1 MELADELLRLM
12 KTGRFITLEGG
23 EGSGKSTQ
31 GRLLAEALRADGHE
45 VLLTREPGGTL
56 GAEAIRGLL
65 VTGDPDRWTPWSDA
79 LLMTAARVDHVARVI
94 RPALERGATVICDRF
109 IDSTRAYQG
118 AGRGLEDAALID
130 LHNEAVGLWPDLT
143 LVLLL
148 DEAEGLARA
157 AARAKESGS
166 AEARF
171 EAIGGDFHARVQE
184 FFVALPKAEPARCTA
199 INAGGSIDEVAA
211 RIRAALC

>member
-1 MELADELLRLM
+1 MTA
-12 KTGRFITLEGG
+12 RFITLEGG

-31 GRLLAEALRADGHE
+31 ARLLAERLRADGHE
-45 VLLTREPGGTL
+45 VVLTREPGGTP

-65 VTGDPDRWTPWSDA
+65 VTGEPDRWTPWSDA

-94 RPALERGATVICDRF
+94 RPALARGAVVICDRF

-118 AGRGLEDAALID
+118 AGRGLPDAALTAIHD
-130 LHNEAVGLWPDLT
+130 QAVGLWPDLT

-148 DEAEGLARA
+148 DEAQGLARA
-157 AARAKESGS
+157 AARGG

-171 EAIGGDFHARVQE
+171 EAIGADFHARVQG
-184 FFVALPKAEPARCTA
+184 FFAQLPAAEPARCRA
-199 INAGGSIDEVAA
+199 IDAGGSIDAVAA
-211 RIRAALC
+211 RITAALA

>member
-1 MELADELLRLM
+1 MSS
-12 KTGRFITLEGG
+12 GRFITLEGG

-31 GRLLAEALRADGHE
+31 GRLLAEVLRAEGHQ
-45 VLLTREPGGTL
+45 VVLTREPGGTP

-94 RPALERGATVICDRF
+94 RPALDRGATVICDRF

-118 AGRGLEDAALID
+118 AGRGLEDAALVD

-148 DEAEGLARA
+148 DEAEGLRRAEAR
-157 AARAKESGS
+157 GGN
-166 AEARF
+166 EARF
-171 EAIGGDFHARVQE
+171 EAIGAAFHARVQA
-184 FFVALPKAEPARCTA
+184 FFAQLPAAEPARCHA
-199 INAGGSIDEVAA
+199 INAGGSIDDVAA
-211 RIRAALC
+211 CIRAALC

>member
-1 MELADELLRLM
+1 
-12 KTGRFITLEGG
+12 
-23 EGSGKSTQ
+23 
-31 GRLLAEALRADGHE
+31 
-45 VLLTREPGGTL
+45 
-56 GAEAIRGLL
+56 
-65 VTGDPDRWTPWSDA
+65 
-79 LLMTAARVDHVARVI
+79 
-94 RPALERGATVICDRF
+94 VICDRF

>member
-1 MELADELLRLM
+1 MAP
-12 KTGRFITLEGG
+12 GRFITLEGG

-31 GRLLAEALRADGHE
+31 ARLLAERLRAQGRD
-45 VLLTREPGGTL
+45 VVLTREPGGTA

-79 LLMTAARVDHVARVI
+79 LLMTAARVDHVERVI
-94 RPALERGATVICDRF
+94 RPALARGAIVVCDRF

-118 AGRGLEDAALID
+118 AGRGLPDAALIR
-130 LHNEAVGLWPDLT
+130 LHDDAVGLWPERT

-148 DEAEGLARA
+148 DEAEGLTRAMAR
-157 AARAKESGS
+157 GG

-171 EAIGGDFHARVQE
+171 EAIGGDFHARVQG
-184 FFVALPKAEPARCTA
+184 FFAGLPAAEPARCRA
-199 INAGGSIDEVAA
+199 IDAAGSMEEVAA
-211 RIRAALC
+211 RIAAALA

>member
-1 MELADELLRLM
+1 MHSA
-12 KTGRFITLEGG
+12 RFITLEGG

-31 GRLLAEALRADGHE
+31 ARLLADVLRADGHE
-45 VLLTREPGGTL
+45 VVLTREPGGTP

-157 AARAKESGS
+157 AARGGT
-166 AEARF
+166 EARF

-184 FFVALPKAEPARCTA
+184 FFVALPTAEPGRCRA
-199 INAGGSIDEVAA
+199 ISASGSIDDVAA
-211 RIRAALC
+211 RIRAAL

>member
-1 MELADELLRLM
+1 MS
-12 KTGRFITLEGG
+12 KGRFITLEGG

-45 VLLTREPGGTL
+45 VLLTREPGGTP

-130 LHNEAVGLWPDLT
+130 LHNEAVGLWPDVT
-143 LVLLL
+143 LVLRLGIG
-148 DEAEGLARA
+148 EGLSRANARGGL
-157 AARAKESGS
+157 ET
-166 AEARF
+166 RF
-171 EAIGGDFHARVQE
+171 ESIEGSFHARVAL
-184 FFVALPKAEPARCTA
+184 FFFELPNMEPGRCKAIDAT
-199 INAGGSIDEVAA
+199 GSIDDVAA
-211 RIRAALC
+211 RIREALC